1 MSNQY
6 DTNFISVA
14 TAKKRKKEK
23 TDNFRSQK
31 AGFFQ
36 QMS

>member
-6 DTNFISVA
+6 DTNFISVLLQQ
-14 TAKKRKKEK
+14 KRKKEK